1 MLSPTEVNTQQILF
15 VKILVYRSQNVKT
28 GQYLSQINI
37 MSHIHCRHFFLYL
50 KLHRVRKTDGIIVSI
65 TTFTLTP

>member
-1 MLSPTEVNTQQILF
+1 MSSPTEVNTQQIVF
-15 VKILVYRSQNVKT
+15 EKILVYRSQNVKI
-28 GQYLSQINI
+28 GQDLSQINI
-37 MSHIHCRHFFLYL
+37 TSHIHCRHFFYL